1 MRYHQVF
8 WFVFF
13 VSASLSNPVPSYT
26 LKDAQNIPVIFNRL
40 FNTSISQTPFG
51 RDIYQRL
58 YQLESKISDIATGKI
73 NPVSTI
79 EEGLSVLASI
89 PNTNNSR
96 TMLENAIDIVSLGL
110 VPTNIID
117 ILNGITNHE
126 INSIANNNTKDPSP
140 PIHPTR
146 SFWDAPYSIPE
157 ETLRSA
163 IHIPSTFTYGK
174 NNKIPVLLVPGTA
187 DPAGSTYYFNYA
199 KLFTANPLTDPVW
212 VNIPGNSLDDIQ
224 SNAEYVAYAI
234 NYISGLS
241 QRPIGV
247 LSWSQGSLDVQW
259 ALKYWPST
267 RAAVSDFMAV
277 SGDFHGT
284 LVATLCALAKPF
296 CPPAVLQQGY
306 DTGFILALRGEGGD
320 SAFVPTTSVYSGN
333 DVIVQPQ
340 SGEWASAALGDV
352 RGVGMSNVQV
362 QVACAGRAAGGS
374 YSHSAMLVHPLAYAL
389 FIDALVHDGPGRL
402 ERIDLGAVCGESIAP
417 GLDVNDFLGMEA
429 VSNVVG
435 VLDVLWYGYNN
446 ESDEPPLR
454 DYVHHYEAGL

>member
-1 MRYHQVF
+1 MRCHQVF
-8 WFVFF
+8 RFIFF
-13 VSASLSNPVPSYT
+13 VSTSLGNPVPSYT
-26 LKDAQNIPVIFNRL
+26 SKDAQDVPDIFNKL
-40 FNTSISQTPFG
+40 FNTSTSRTPFS
-51 RDIYQRL
+51 RDIYQGL
-58 YQLESKISDIATGKI
+58 YELESKISDIATGKI

-89 PNTNNSR
+89 PNTNNR
-96 TMLENAIDIVSLGL
+96 TILQNAIDIVSLGL
-110 VPTNIID
+110 VPANIID

-126 INSIANNNTKDPSP
+126 INSITNNNTKDPSP
-140 PIHPTR
+140 RIHPTR
-146 SFWDAPYSIPE
+146 SFWDAPYDIPE

-163 IHIPSTFTYGK
+163 IHIPPTFSYGK

-199 KLFTANPLTDPVW
+199 KLFTADQHTDPVW
-212 VNIPGNSLDDIQ
+212 VNIPGNSLGDIQ

-267 RAAVSDFMAV
+267 RAAVSDFMTV

-284 LVATLCALAKPF
+284 LVATLCALAKSF
-296 CPPAVLQQGY
+296 CPPAVQQQGY
-306 DTGFILALRGEGGD
+306 DTRFIRALRGEDGD

-340 SGEWASAALGDV
+340 SGRWASAALGDV
-352 RGVGMSNVQV
+352 RGVGVSNVQV

-374 YSHSAMLVHPLAYAL
+374 YSHSAMLVNPLAYAL
-389 FIDALVHDGPGRL
+389 FVDALVHDGPGRL
-402 ERIDLGAVCGESIAP
+402 ERIDLGAICGESIAP

-435 VLDVLWYGYNN
+435 VLDVLLYGYNN
-446 ESDEPPLR
+446 GSEEPPLR
-454 DYVHHYEAGL
+454 GYVHH

>member
-1 MRYHQVF
+1 MRCHQVF
-8 WFVFF
+8 RFILFIS
-13 VSASLSNPVPSYT
+13 VSLGNPVPLYT
-26 LKDAQNIPVIFNRL
+26 SKDAQDVPGIFNKL
-40 FNTSISQTPFG
+40 FNTSTSRTPFS
-51 RDIYQRL
+51 RDIYQGL
-58 YQLESKISDIATGKI
+58 YQLESKISDVATGKI
-73 NPVSTI
+73 KPVSTV

-89 PNTNNSR
+89 PHTNNR
-96 TMLENAIDIVSLGL
+96 TMLQNAIDIVSLGL
-110 VPTNIID
+110 VPTSIID
-117 ILNGITNHE
+117 ILN
-126 INSIANNNTKDPSP
+126 ANNNTKDPSP
-140 PIHPTR
+140 RIHPTR
-146 SFWDAPYSIPE
+146 SFWDAPYDIPE

-163 IHIPSTFTYGK
+163 IYIPPTFSSGK

-199 KLFTANPLTDPVW
+199 KLFTANPHTDPVW
-212 VNIPGNSLDDIQ
+212 VNIPGNSLGDIQ
-224 SNAEYVAYAI
+224 RNAEYVAYAI

-284 LVATLCALAKPF
+284 LVAMLCALAKSV
-296 CPPAVLQQGY
+296 CPPAVQQQGY
-306 DTGFILALRGEGGD
+306 DTKFIRALRGENGD

-340 SGEWASAALGDV
+340 SGGSASAALGDV
-352 RGVGMSNVQV
+352 RGVGVSNVQV

-374 YSHSAMLVHPLAYAL
+374 YSHSAMLINPLAYAL
-389 FIDALVHDGPGRL
+389 FVDAMVHDGPGRL

-435 VLDVLWYGYNN
+435 VLDVLLYGYNN
-446 ESDEPPLR
+446 SSEEPPLR
-454 DYVHHYEAGL
+454 GYVHH